1 MDLFN
6 ACKPIQDSGYPSLCL
21 IVHVPFLSF
30 LPRFPSPGGS

>member
-6 ACKPIQDSGYPSLCL
+6 ACKPIQESSYPSLCL
-21 IVHVPFLSF
+21 NVHVPLSF